1 MRAGEASRAAAA
13 AAAAAAAGASNQY
26 AVPQASA
33 GMARAFKARVR
44 RDTGLLGAS
53 RSRLGYRVAGWLPAK
68 KSFVIKTAEGERI
81 MRGRRQSERG
91 GEPYRSVQLQACIL
105 PVGQGLRVVF
115 CCFLDYDRRRCNS
128 QLLSRTMALAPAAF
142 QPFLCWSKYQT
153 VISTTYHLLCRQCPA
168 RPRSRSIFDGR
179 S

>member
-33 GMARAFKARVR
+33 GMARAFRARVR
-44 RDTGLLGAS
+44 RLLGAS

-128 QLLSRTMALAPAAF
+128 QLLSTTMAPCARGFPAI
-142 QPFLCWSKYQT
+142 P
-153 VISTTYHLLCRQCPA
+153 LLE
-168 RPRSRSIFDGR
+168 
-179 S
+179 

>member
-91 GEPYRSVQLQACIL
+91 GLFEPYRSVQLQTCIL

-128 QLLSRTMALAPAAF
+128 QLLSTTMAPCARGFPAI
-142 QPFLCWSKYQT
+142 P
-153 VISTTYHLLCRQCPA
+153 LLE
-168 RPRSRSIFDGR
+168 
-179 S
+179 